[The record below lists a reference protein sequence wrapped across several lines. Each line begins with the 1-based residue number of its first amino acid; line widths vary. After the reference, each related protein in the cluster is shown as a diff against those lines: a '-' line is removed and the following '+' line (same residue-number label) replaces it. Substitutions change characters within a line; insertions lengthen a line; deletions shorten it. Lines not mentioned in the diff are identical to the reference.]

1 MRTLIKDG
9 HLIDPANKR
18 NGKFDV
24 LINKGKIEAVEPSG
38 KLKDIADSK
47 TIDAKGAIVAPG
59 FCDMHV
65 HFREPGHEYKETI
78 QTGSESAAAG
88 GFTTVAVMPN
98 TFPVN
103 DNRSVTDF
111 ILTQAKETSSIN
123 ILPIGAITKGLKG
136 EALSDMGELKEAGC
150 IGYSDDGRP
159 VSDSEI
165 MRRAL
170 EYSKMFGL
178 PCIQHSEVLELTE
191 GGSMNEGVVS
201 TELGLKGMPTE
212 AEDIMVHRDISLLP
226 KTGGRLHVAHIS
238 SGGSVELV
246 RQAKAKGLPVTCEVA
261 PHHFTLTHEECRGYN
276 TNAKMSPPLRTD
288 SDLELI
294 QEGMRDGTIDIIA
307 TDHAPHD
314 LVDKQVE
321 FSKACFGIV
330 GLETA
335 LPLTLKMVDK
345 KIISLEKAIDMLT
358 LQPNRIFGLDKGTLG
373 IGKVADI
380 ALFDDKEEYSID
392 PSKFKSRSKNSP
404 YAGWKVRGKI
414 LHTLVNGKTVFKAN

>member
-1 MRTLIKDG
+1 
-9 HLIDPANKR
+9 
-18 NGKFDV
+18 
-24 LINKGKIEAVEPSG
+24 
-38 KLKDIADSK
+38 
-47 TIDAKGAIVAPG
+47 
-59 FCDMHV
+59 MHV

-98 TFPVN
+98 TSPVN

-212 AEDIMVHRDISLLP
+212 AEDIMVHRSNVFMLNIDDDPENIVNQVIESPYTRVPKEEFHPEILL
-226 KTGGRLHVAHIS
+226 L
-238 SGGSVELV
+238 
-246 RQAKAKGLPVTCEVA
+246 
-261 PHHFTLTHEECRGYN
+261 
-276 TNAKMSPPLRTD
+276 
-288 SDLELI
+288 
-294 QEGMRDGTIDIIA
+294 
-307 TDHAPHD
+307 
-314 LVDKQVE
+314 
-321 FSKACFGIV
+321 ACLLSIRSH
-330 GLETA
+330 LY
-335 LPLTLKMVDK
+335 LLN
-345 KIISLEKAIDMLT
+345 
-358 LQPNRIFGLDKGTLG
+358 QFGLYDCQG
-373 IGKVADI
+373 
-380 ALFDDKEEYSID
+380 
-392 PSKFKSRSKNSP
+392 
-404 YAGWKVRGKI
+404 
-414 LHTLVNGKTVFKAN
+414 